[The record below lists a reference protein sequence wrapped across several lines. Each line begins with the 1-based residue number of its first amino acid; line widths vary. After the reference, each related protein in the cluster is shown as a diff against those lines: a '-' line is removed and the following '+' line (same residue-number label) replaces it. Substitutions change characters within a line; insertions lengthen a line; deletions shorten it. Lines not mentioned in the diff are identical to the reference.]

1 MPVKIGRKGN
11 WQTIQPTTEW
21 KTMKTGLKKEEFEVA
36 TDLYYVGVI
45 KN

>member
-1 MPVKIGRKGN
+1 VKVGRKAK

-21 KTMKTGLKKEEFEVA
+21 KTMKTELKKEEFEVA
-36 TDLYYVGVI
+36 TDLYYIEVN